1 MTIKVDL
8 LPTEKKSLGIDPAMI
23 VMFMLIVGAAVACM
37 LYSKSL
43 TSTID
48 DKKAEIEAVNAE
60 INQIKTQLP
69 LIEETKKRIASLKRE
84 IKMIQSL
91 VHDPLRYANLLQ
103 EVAILLPE
111 NVWIESL
118 KIDPRGNKVDMKGH
132 AAEVDNRL
140 PLATVAELMR
150 NFDESAYF
158 QTSTLASTAETTVPP
173 NDDRAFD
180 FKLAITYDPEK
191 AAKEPPTGMGQGDG
205 DADEAATTTPPAT
218 PDDTEEE
225 EPSDESTDGDAEET
239 TDDAETTDAETPAA
253 GASATPAATETPAE

>member
-48 DKKAEIEAVNAE
+48 SKKETIEAINAE

-84 IKMIQSL
+84 IKMIESL
-91 VHDPLRYANLLQ
+91 VYDPLRYANLLQ

-111 NVWIESL
+111 NVWIKDL
-118 KIDPRGNKVDMKGH
+118 KIDPRGNKVDISGH

-140 PLATVAELMR
+140 PLATIAELMR

-158 QTSTLASTAETTVPP
+158 QTSTLASTTETTVPP

-180 FKLAITYDPEK
+180 FKLTITYDAEK
-191 AAKEPPTGMGQGDG
+191 AAKELPTGMGQSTSS
-205 DADEAATTTPPAT
+205 ETETTTETPA
-218 PDDTEEE
+218 
-225 EPSDESTDGDAEET
+225 TDGDASEET
-239 TDDAETTDAETPAA
+239 SEVSDSETPAPN
-253 GASATPAATETPAE
+253 ASATPAE